1 MRLIAA
7 PSKLV
12 FGREL
17 SLGRAFRTRT
27 YRVRRSAL
35 RKDVADSQQ
44 SSTLPASRGP
54 PVIRSILLRCGLFS
68 FVSVN
73 AVFAGSIIWSYENW
87 RKSSSLPSK
96 RNFRD
101 RFRRIFQS
109 LVGRPPR
116 STDIFWGIALINFLV
131 FLGNN
136 SRRGPALLKLF
147 SNSPYGPL
155 PATSMLL
162 SIFSHQ
168 MLLHLFVN
176 MYVLH
181 NFSTPMIS
189 LLGME
194 QFFALY
200 VSGGIFASLLSI
212 LSKAARRS
220 FVPSI
225 GASGAICA
233 VLGAFCMLEPHAQLC
248 IPFLVNIVPHSF
260 SAGSAG
266 WAILAFEFFGA
277 MLLSARSP
285 IDHAAHLGGLMF
297 GMYYAM
303 EGKDVIWRRRDA
315 VISAWRRLKGEGKR
329 TPTTAPA
336 YCYGRDLG
344 FVFPSCPLDS
354 RLIGKNGRPVAA
366 PFSHCLRMIPIS
378 RDIRLYILKLYL
390 LPPV

>member
-1 MRLIAA
+1 MRFIVA

-17 SLGRAFRTRT
+17 SLGQAFRSRV
-27 YRVRRSAL
+27 YRVSRSSL
-35 RKDVADSQQ
+35 RKDVAD
-44 SSTLPASRGP
+44 LPKTPTAFAFRRQ
-54 PVIRSILLRCGLFS
+54 PVLRSILLRCGLFS

-87 RKSSSLPSK
+87 RKSSNLPSK
-96 RNFRD
+96 QNFRD
-101 RFRRIFQS
+101 RFRRMFQS

-116 STDIFWGIALINFLV
+116 STDLFWGIALINFIV

-136 SRRGPALLKLF
+136 SRRGPALLKFF
-147 SNSPYGPL
+147 SNSPYAPW
-155 PATSMLL
+155 PATSMVL
-162 SIFSHQ
+162 SVFSHQ

-200 VSGGIFASLLSI
+200 VGGGIFASFLSI

-220 FVPSI
+220 LVPSI

-248 IPFLVNIVPHSF
+248 IPFLVNLVPHSF
-260 SAGSAG
+260 SAGSAC
-266 WAILAFEFFGA
+266 WTILAFEFCGA
-277 MLLSARSP
+277 MLLAARSP

-303 EGKDVIWRRRDA
+303 EGKDVIWRKREA
-315 VISAWRRLKGEGKR
+315 VISAWRRLKGESKR
-329 TPTTAPA
+329 
-336 YCYGRDLG
+336 
-344 FVFPSCPLDS
+344 
-354 RLIGKNGRPVAA
+354 
-366 PFSHCLRMIPIS
+366 
-378 RDIRLYILKLYL
+378 
-390 LPPV
+390 